1 MNMNTII
8 NGKRFRALAL
18 LAGWLLALLA
28 APATVMGGCLITPNA
43 NYTLL
48 VEATSSCSGLSANM
62 HGCTTNASGT
72 CVIPNPTSGGVPIV
86 VQMIPSNAVGST
98 PTATGFGWTATGPAA
113 LGTKLVD
120 VAIMSGATAGSTCSW
135 SYTPGVGDD
144 TGLAFLKTN
153 GTYAKVNNIYFCSD
167 FTAPPPALAKI
178 VLSKT
183 VMLKGGNCGADDV
196 DVLEL
201 NAGAEVEYCFTVE
214 NVGAGGSSDV
224 TLSDPGAFAADQL
237 LGNIDAGA
245 PKTTLK
251 SPSVVITE
259 TGEIINTAT
268 VTWVNNEDPALST
281 GSASDTAKV
290 VSTLSLEACPDE
302 YQQLVDGTIQ
312 GSEDF
317 FGLAALYDPNAP
329 ERVAICTPGGS
340 AGTECV
346 DECIV
351 KDVCK
356 VNPLDPQCVEP
367 NYQCEPSGA
376 WTVGDVNSCT
386 DQSGSGGTPYCWE
399 LQADPDKDCYYEP
412 VQPMKTHTLLIEEIH
427 VNPYC
432 YYVTSKIGTKTTT
445 VQHCF

>member
-1 MNMNTII
+1 MNTII

-28 APATVMGGCLITPNA
+28 APATVMAGCLATPNS
-43 NYTLL
+43 NFTIL
-48 VEATSSCSGLSANM
+48 VDATSNCSALGGNM
-62 HGCTTNASGT
+62 SGCQTNASGT

-86 VQMIPSNAVGST
+86 VQMTPSNAVGST
-98 PTATGFGWTATGPAA
+98 PTATGFSWTATGPAA
-113 LGTKLVD
+113 LGGKLVD
-120 VAIMSGATAGSTCSW
+120 VGIMVGATAGGTCAW
-135 SYTPGVGDD
+135 TYTPGEDDD
-144 TGLAFLKTN
+144 TGLAFQKSN
-153 GTYAKVNNIYFCSD
+153 GSFQKAGNIFFCSD
-167 FTAPPPALAKI
+167 FTAPPPALARI
-178 VLSKT
+178 ILSKT
-183 VMLKGGNCGADDV
+183 VMLKGGNCGTDDV

-224 TLSDPGAFAADQL
+224 TLSDPDAYAADQL

-281 GSASDTAKV
+281 GSTSDTAKV
-290 VSTLSLEACPDE
+290 VSRQSLEACPAE

-317 FGLAALYDPNAP
+317 FGLAALFDPTSP

-340 AGTECV
+340 TGTECV
-346 DECIV
+346 NECII

-367 NYQCEPSGA
+367 NYQCEQSGA

-386 DQSGSGGTPYCWE
+386 DQSGSGGTPHCWE
-399 LQADPDKDCYYEP
+399 LQADDDRDCFYEP
-412 VQPMKTHTLLIEEIH
+412 VQVIKTQTLLIEEVH
-427 VNPYC
+427 ENPFC
-432 YYVTSKIGTKTTT
+432 YYTTT
-445 VQHCF
+445 VIGGKSITLKKCY